1 MYQKIEQT
9 AYKTESCIAKMEE
22 QGLFKAPVANHQT
35 GRSYIPTESD
45 ICV

>member
-1 MYQKIEQT
+1 
-9 AYKTESCIAKMEE
+9 MEE

-45 ICV
+45 ICVWRKKTEPLQQTQYF